1 MKKKPLTL
9 AFAATGLLSLT
20 MAGTVHAQAVSND
33 VIKIGLLND
42 QSGLFADMSGK
53 MSIEAVKMAIDD
65 FGGKVLGKPIQ
76 LVSADHQNKVD
87 IGLATA
93 RKWYEQEGVDMILD
107 VPNSAIALGVQ
118 ELTRQ
123 MNRVAIYTSPGTS
136 DLTGKACSPNG
147 VHWTYDTYAYASGA
161 ASGVVAEGGKSWFFI
176 TSDYAFGHALER
188 DASAVVKAQ
197 GGQVLG
203 SVRHPI
209 GSADFSS
216 YLVQAQASKAQ
227 VIGLA
232 NGSADTI
239 NTMKQAREFGVGT
252 GSQRIAALYMG
263 INDVHSMGLAIGQ
276 DISLVEAFYWDQSPE
291 SRKWSDR
298 FYKVAGRMP
307 SGVQASNYAAT
318 LHYLKAVQ
326 AAGTDEAGAV
336 MKKMRETKI
345 NDLMTKD
352 GYIREDGRV
361 MRDLYLYKIKK
372 PSESKRPW
380 DYYTVV
386 RTIPAQQAFKAPDP
400 ACALVRK

>member
-1 MKKKPLTL
+1 MKKHSPLACTAAGLMSL
-9 AFAATGLLSLT
+9 AL
-20 MAGTVHAQAVSND
+20 AGAVHAQTVSND
-33 VIKIGLLND
+33 VVKIGLLND

-87 IGLATA
+87 IGLAIA

-118 ELTRQ
+118 ELTKQ
-123 MNRVAIYTSPGTS
+123 MNRVAIFTSPGTS

-161 ASGVVAEGGKSWFFI
+161 ASGVMAEGGKSWFFI

-203 SVRHPI
+203 AIRHPI
-209 GSADFSS
+209 GSSDFSS

-239 NTMKQAREFGVGT
+239 NTMKQAREFGIGT
-252 GSQRIAALYMG
+252 GKQRIAALYMG

-276 DISLVEAFYWDQSPE
+276 DINLVEAFYWDQSPQ
-291 SRKWSDR
+291 SRQWSER

-336 MKKMRETKI
+336 MKKMHEMKI

-352 GYIREDGRV
+352 GTIREDGRV

-400 ACALVRK
+400 ACPLVKK

>member
-1 MKKKPLTL
+1 MKTHNAYSAAAAGLVGL
-9 AFAATGLLSLT
+9 ALV
-20 MAGTVHAQAVSND
+20 AGAHAQTVSND
-33 VIKIGLLND
+33 VVKIGLLND
-42 QSGLFADMSGK
+42 QSGIFADMSGK
-53 MSIEAVKMAIDD
+53 MSVEAVKMAIDD

-76 LVSADHQNKVD
+76 IVSADHQNKVD

-107 VPNSAIALGVQ
+107 VPNSAIALAVQ
-118 ELTRQ
+118 ELTKQ

-161 ASGVVAEGGKSWFFI
+161 AAGVMAEGGKTWFFI

-188 DASAVVKAQ
+188 DASAIVKAQ

-203 SVRHPI
+203 AIKHPI
-209 GSADFSS
+209 ASSDFSS

-252 GSQRIAALYMG
+252 GNQRVAALYMG
-263 INDVHSMGLAIGQ
+263 INDVHSMGLPIAQ
-276 DISLVEAFYWDQSPE
+276 DINLVEAFYWDQSAE
-291 SRKWSDR
+291 TRQWADR

-318 LHYLKAVQ
+318 LHYLKAIQ
-326 AAGTDEAGAV
+326 AANTDEAGAV
-336 MKKMRETKI
+336 VKKMREMKI

-372 PSESKRPW
+372 PAESKRPW
-380 DYYTVV
+380 DYYKVV

-400 ACALVRK
+400 VCTLVKK